1 MKKFSTI
8 LFFVFVALAA
18 IATAQEGDKA
28 VSAKAV
34 QRLNRAPVNKE
45 VLDVKLPRPVEKKLS
60 NGLTVLVIPQHKL
73 PTVNMEMWVKTG
85 ALSDPKDL
93 PGLAKFT
100 AEMLKEGTA
109 KRTSAQ
115 FAADADEIGATV
127 TAEAGFGY
135 STTSV
140 RASGLVDNADRMFE
154 LVSDM
159 VLNPAFS
166 AQELDKY
173 KARMLTEL
181 EQQRSEPDFLANE
194 KLHQVIYRDFPAAV
208 VSATPE
214 SVKRVTPEDLKKF
227 HDGHYAPNNA
237 ILAIVGDLEP
247 DQALA
252 LVNKYFAGWKS
263 HPVEDA
269 KLEDVP
275 AAASAK
281 ISLVDRPGSVQTN
294 ILAGEY
300 SVRRADP
307 DYIPLRVMNR
317 ILGEGPAARLFLD
330 LREEKGYTYGAY
342 SNFSAHNYP
351 GMFFANTEVR
361 NAVTDPSVR
370 DLLGEFTR
378 IRDEKVPDAELD
390 EARRAIVARFA
401 LSLENPAT
409 LLNSWL
415 TVNYY
420 RLPVDY
426 WDKFP
431 AEVAK
436 VTADDVQRVARKYL
450 DKDHMQV
457 VCVGDAKQI
466 GGVLAKY
473 GTLDVFDADGKVV
486 KLEHAAGPG
495 K

>member
-1 MKKFSTI
+1 MKKYSAI
-8 LFFVFVALAA
+8 LFLMIISLVPLGVAQQADRS
-18 IATAQEGDKA
+18 I
-28 VSAKAV
+28 SAKAV
-34 QRLNRAPVNKE
+34 QRMNRAPVNKE
-45 VLDVKLPRPVEKKLS
+45 VLQVKLPRPIEKKLS
-60 NGLTVLVIPQHKL
+60 NGLTVLIIPQHKL

-100 AEMLKEGTA
+100 AEMLKEGTP
-109 KRTSAQ
+109 KRTSSQ
-115 FAADADEIGATV
+115 FASEADEIGASIATQ
-127 TAEAGFGY
+127 AGFGY
-135 STTSV
+135 GATSI
-140 RASGLVDNADRMFE
+140 RASGLVDNVERLFS

-159 VLNPAFS
+159 ILNPAFS
-166 AQELDKY
+166 ASELEKY
-173 KARMLTEL
+173 KARLLPEL

-194 KLHQVIYRDFPAAV
+194 KLHQVVYRDFPAAV

-214 SVKRVTPEDLKKF
+214 SVKKVTSDELKKF
-227 HDGHYAPNNA
+227 HDSYYLPNNTV
-237 ILAIVGDLEP
+237 LAVVGDLDP
-247 DQALA
+247 DQAFA
-252 LVNKYFAGWKS
+252 IVTKYFGEWKGR
-263 HPVEDA
+263 PLQDA
-269 KLEDVP
+269 KLGDVP
-275 AAASAK
+275 PAAPAK

-317 ILGEGPAARLFLD
+317 ILGEGPAARLFLE

-351 GMFFANTEVR
+351 GVFFANTEVR
-361 NAVTDPSVR
+361 NAVTDPSLR
-370 DLLGEFTR
+370 DLLAEFSR
-378 IRDEKVPDAELD
+378 IRDEKVPEAELD

-401 LSLENPAT
+401 LSLESPAT

-420 RLPVDY
+420 HLPMNY
-426 WDKFP
+426 WDQYP

-436 VTADDVQRVARKYL
+436 VSQDDIQRVGRKYL

-466 GGVLAKY
+466 GSALAKY
-473 GTLDVFDADGKVV
+473 GPLDVFDADGKLV
-486 KLEHAAGPG
+486 KLEHGGPG